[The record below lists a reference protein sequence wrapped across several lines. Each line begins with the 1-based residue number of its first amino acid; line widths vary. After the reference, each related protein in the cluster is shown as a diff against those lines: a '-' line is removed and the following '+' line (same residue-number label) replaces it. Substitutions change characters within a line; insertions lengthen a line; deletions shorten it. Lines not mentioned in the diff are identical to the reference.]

1 MENTE
6 RFTNRAEHYR
16 KYRPGYPEAVTK
28 LMKEACGLGHGARV
42 ADIGAGTGILTRR
55 LLEAGFEVMAVEPN
69 ADMRRAAE
77 EDLGRYPGFHAVAA
91 PAEATGLA
99 DGAVEALTVAQAFHW
114 FDHAKVGVE
123 FRRILRP
130 GGWMFIIRN
139 HRQAEGSELARDFE
153 ALMKRMLGE
162 GYVRAAHR
170 DRGEGGRKI
179 REFFPAGAV
188 RLEEF
193 DNPQTMDWTGV
204 RGRMLSVSYAPAE
217 GEPGHEELIA
227 GLEEIFKK
235 HERGG
240 VITFEQK
247 TEVYFGRL
255 GE

>member
-6 RFTNRAEHYR
+6 HFTNRAEHYR
-16 KYRPGYPEAVTK
+16 KYRPGYPDAVTK
-28 LMKEACGLGHGARV
+28 LMREECGLLRGARV
-42 ADIGAGTGILTRR
+42 ADIGAGTGILTRL
-55 LLEAGFEVMAVEPN
+55 LLEAGFEVSAVEPN

-77 EDLGRYPGFHAVAA
+77 EDLGQYPAFRAVAA

-99 DGAVEALTVAQAFHW
+99 DGAVEAITVAQAFHW
-114 FDHAKVGVE
+114 FDHAKAGVE

-139 HRQAEGSELARDFE
+139 HRQAEGSALARDFE
-153 ALMKRMLGE
+153 SLMKNTLGE
-162 GYVRAAHR
+162 AYAQAAHR
-170 DRGEGGRKI
+170 DRGESGRKI

-193 DNPQTMDWTGV
+193 DNPQTLDWTGL

-217 GEPGHEELIA
+217 GEPGHKELIA
-227 GLEEIFKK
+227 GLEDIFKK
-235 HERGG
+235 HERDG

-247 TEVYFGRL
+247 TEVYYGRL